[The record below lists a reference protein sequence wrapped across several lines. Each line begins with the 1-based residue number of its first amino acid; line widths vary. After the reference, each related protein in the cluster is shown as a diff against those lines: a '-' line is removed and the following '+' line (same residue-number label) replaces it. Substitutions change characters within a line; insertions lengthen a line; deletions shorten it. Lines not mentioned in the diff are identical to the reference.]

1 VVAIE
6 TAGDLSAPVKRHWA
20 CSLRQIAKW
29 LDCPAEVIPARWTAI
44 RLPLGRLHHAQLGVT
59 AKTLANHRSN
69 AAAALRWFGEEHN
82 VPRRGVPL
90 SPEWA
95 TLRSQIGDRG
105 RGARLYGLMRYC
117 SGRSLLPARLNDAV
131 LAEYLGYRA
140 QTTSLA
146 SNDAALRSIARAWNA
161 CAEENP
167 AWPRLRLTEPRS
179 KRRRGHH
186 GVTSPRGSVVTWTT
200 IWPA

>member
-1 VVAIE
+1 MSRSTELLEPTFSAAIVAIE
-6 TAGDLSAPVKRHWA
+6 AARDLSASNKRHWV
-20 CSLRQIAKW
+20 CSLRKIAKW
-29 LDCPAEVIPARWTAI
+29 LDRPAEVIPARWTAI
-44 RLPLGRLHHAQLGVT
+44 RSPVGRLHHAQLGVT
-59 AKTLANHRSN
+59 AKTLVNHRSN
-69 AAAALRWFGEEHN
+69 VVAALRWFGEEHN

-95 TLRSQIGDRG
+95 TLQSHIGDPG
-105 RGARLYGLMRYC
+105 RRARLYGFMRFC

-167 AWPRLRLTEPRS
+167 AWPAAGLMDS
-179 KRRRGHH
+179 KL
-186 GVTSPRGSVVTWTT
+186 S
-200 IWPA
+200 